1 MSQKMSTELAV
12 AAGKMTAF
20 RISKL
25 TVLRNLKEL
34 QVPLQARFTKMENY
48 KEVKANELKKK
59 KKFGKQVVKAS
70 KLFYKAMRLQR
81 KEKAVFKAALKDI
94 RKNGRVKKQ
103 EELATERIQL
113 KEKRAADRAKLK
125 EQKNSPEF
133 KLRAMIQKYALNILN
148 TATKKELLEY
158 RGIGNTLAMRITN
171 NRDNGR
177 FADLNSA
184 GLTEKQKRDFL
195 EGLVLTKLML

>member
-1 MSQKMSTELAV
+1 MSTELAV
-12 AAGKMTAF
+12 AAGKMIAF
-20 RISKL
+20 RISKQ

-34 QVPLQARFTKMENY
+34 QVPFQARFKNMENY
-48 KEVKANELKKK
+48 KKVKANELKKK

-81 KEKAVFKAALKDI
+81 REKAVFKAALKDI
-94 RKNGRVKKQ
+94 KKKGKAKKQ
-103 EELATERIQL
+103 EELAIKREAERIKL
-113 KEKRAADRAKLK
+113 KEKREAERIQLK

-148 TATKKELLEY
+148 TATRKELLEY
-158 RGIGNTLAMRITN
+158 RGIGNTLATRITK
-171 NRDNGR
+171 NRDNGK
-177 FADLNSA
+177 FADFNSA
-184 GLTEKQKRDFL
+184 GLTEKQKKDFL